1 MPGSATTQNLPI
13 WITESSNAGECG
25 ILHFVEKKKYRPNE
39 IVNNWEQILAYLFF
53 FSLYCLPWIR
63 EASGRR
69 NKAQEER
76 GKRMEKIYQVSEAA
90 EELETEVY
98 TLRYWENQLGLE
110 VPRNASGH
118 RYYEET
124 QILMFRNVKRLKDAG
139 FGLRQI
145 KAMGERMSAV
155 AALPDEKLQELR
167 NRILG
172 MEAEQEEVFCGKEV
186 KMQTEK
192 NEEKRGNTVTLPTCV
207 EEATECGATLPEER
221 ADGVRMLQE
230 GMTKW
235 LGEMLQKNNE
245 QLSKK
250 IEDGVSERMAR
261 ELRFLFRQQEERE
274 EERYRRLDRTI
285 REYQQARAN
294 QKPAAGA
301 RECFRF
307 PGKLRPLR

>member
-1 MPGSATTQNLPI
+1 
-13 WITESSNAGECG
+13 
-25 ILHFVEKKKYRPNE
+25 
-39 IVNNWEQILAYLFF
+39 
-53 FSLYCLPWIR
+53 
-63 EASGRR
+63 
-69 NKAQEER
+69 
-76 GKRMEKIYQVSEAA
+76 MEKVYQVSEAA
-90 EELETEVY
+90 EVLETEVY
-98 TLRYWENQLGLE
+98 TLRYWENQLGVE
-110 VPRNASGH
+110 VPRNAAGH

-124 QILMFRNVKRLKDAG
+124 QIAMFRDVKRLKEAG

-155 AALPDEKLQELR
+155 AALSDETLSELR

-172 MEAEQEEVFCGKEV
+172 LEAEQEEVFCKKEATAQTVQRETDAEGKPETTVVPEENVLREV
-186 KMQTEK
+186 SAKTSEDTEPMRLPLCVDK
-192 NEEKRGNTVTLPTCV
+192 TESCRASEEEK
-207 EEATECGATLPEER
+207 R

-245 QLSKK
+245 HLSQK

-285 REYQQARAN
+285 REYQQARAV
-294 QKPAAGA
+294 
-301 RECFRF
+301 
-307 PGKLRPLR
+307 GKQPSGVRDNFWLGGKIRTLR